1 MKRNYISPAIDTI
14 LLDADTVM
22 ETLGG
27 GSGGGPGHTDWQ
39 GNNTN
44 PDDIPAKGDHGFF
57 FGYNNFNYDDEE
69 EEYEE
74 YM

>member
-39 GNNTN
+39 GDNTT
-44 PDDIPAKGDHGFF
+44 PFDAKKDHGFF
-57 FGYNNFNYDDEE
+57 FGFNNFRYDDEE

-74 YM
+74 YL